1 MKKRIIIISL
11 AVLFI
16 GLGLTFALHKGAS
29 RGAVYLEPPSL
40 NVQRGQ
46 ELSINIT
53 AEPSG
58 WGVSGCEVNLTFNS
72 SVLQGVNIEVGEFL
86 GSSPLIGLEDIDNEA
101 GVVRLV
107 MARLGM
113 TTAPSP
119 PGVLA
124 TVNFTVSDS
133 AESGTYELKLTKVGL
148 ANQDFEDVTDFAVR
162 RTVLT
167 VSP

>member
-11 AVLFI
+11 AVVFI
-16 GLGLTFALHKGAS
+16 GLGLTFALHKEAPKGK
-29 RGAVYLEPPSL
+29 VYLEPPSL

-53 AEPSG
+53 VEPSG
-58 WGVSGCEVNLTFNS
+58 WGVSGCEVNLSFNS
-72 SVLQGVNIEVGEFL
+72 TVLQGVNIKVGEFL
-86 GSSPLIGLEDIDNEA
+86 GSSPLIGLEDIDNQA

-107 MARLGM
+107 MARVGM

-124 TVNFTVSDS
+124 IVYFSISDS
-133 AESGTYELKLTKVGL
+133 AAGGTYDLELTKVGL
-148 ANQDFEDVTDFAVR
+148 ADENFQDITGFTIKGAR
-162 RTVLT
+162 IKI
-167 VSP
+167 SH